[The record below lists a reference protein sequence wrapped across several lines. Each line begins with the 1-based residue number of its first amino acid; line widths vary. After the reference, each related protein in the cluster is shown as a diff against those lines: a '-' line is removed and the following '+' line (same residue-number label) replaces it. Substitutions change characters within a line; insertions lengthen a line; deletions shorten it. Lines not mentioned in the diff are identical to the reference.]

1 MKRPLKY
8 FLIPF
13 VLLSMIQAT
22 CANENPFFQE
32 WDTPFGT
39 VPFKQIEKAHY
50 LPAVKHGIE
59 LEQQEVDAIVA
70 NEAPATFENTIV
82 ALDRTGAF
90 LQRVQ
95 RVFSNLSGTDSDD
108 EMQAI
113 DREMTPLLSSH
124 YAGIRLNSG
133 LFERVKAVYD
143 AKEDLELAPD
153 QAKLLE
159 DTYQSFVRGGAL
171 LGDKEKA
178 RYKEIVEELSLLSL
192 KFGENVRKDATNYE
206 IVVDDIAELE
216 GVPEFI
222 IQGGAK
228 KAAERGLEGK
238 WLFLP
243 TRSNVEGITTY
254 GENRELRRELYEGY
268 VTCGDRGN
276 EYDNNALIPQ
286 ILNLRLEKAKLLGYD
301 SHANYVLAERMASD
315 ADAVMELALKVW
327 KPAIAAAQKDVA
339 EMQALVEAE
348 GGDFEVKAWDYRYY
362 MEKIRAAKY
371 ALDEEELMPYFTDTN
386 VRNGIFLLMKKLYGV
401 DVVAAPEI
409 ETYRDDVQSWKVL
422 DADGSM
428 VGVFYSDYFI
438 RDSKRSGAWMSSFR
452 MQTVDGNG
460 ERVIPHII
468 NVLNVPP
475 AVGDEPAMLTLDLV
489 STAFHEFGHAT
500 HGLFSDVRYNEQA
513 GTSVVRDFV
522 ELPSQILENWAFE
535 PALLKQYAVH
545 CETGELIS
553 DELIAKI
560 QNAQKFNQGFYT
572 TEYLA
577 ATLLDMEYHML
588 TEPFTAAVPEF
599 EKQVLG
605 EKYGLVSEIF
615 PRYRSTYF
623 QHIFSGGYS
632 AGYYS
637 YLWAEV
643 LDADAFDA
651 FKEVD
656 VFDKATASA
665 FRESIL
671 SKGGSDEAM
680 KLYKAFRGK
689 EPSTDPLLKR
699 RGFL

>member
-1 MKRPLKY
+1 MKRSLKLI
-8 FLIPF
+8 LIPF
-13 VLLSMIQAT
+13 LLTSMIQAT
-22 CANENPFFQE
+22 HASDNPFFQD
-32 WDTPFGT
+32 WDTAYGT

-50 LPAVKHGIE
+50 VPAIEHGIE
-59 LEQQEVDAIVA
+59 LEQAEVDAIVA
-70 NEAPATFENTIV
+70 NPATPTFENTIV
-82 ALDRTGAF
+82 ALDQTGAF
-90 LQRVQ
+90 LHKVQ
-95 RVFSNLSGTDSDD
+95 RVFSNLSGTESDD

-113 DREMTPLLSSH
+113 DLETTPMLSAHS
-124 YAGIRLNSG
+124 AGIRLNPG

-143 AKEDLELAPD
+143 ARDELELDEDAM
-153 QAKLLE
+153 KLLQ
-159 DTYQSFVRGGAL
+159 DTYDSFVRGGAL
-171 LGDKEKA
+171 LSEAEKT
-178 RYKEIVEELSLLSL
+178 RYKEIVEELSLLTL

-206 IVVDDIAELE
+206 IVVDDIAELD

-222 IQGGAK
+222 IKGGEK
-228 KAAERGLEGK
+228 KAAERGYEGK

-254 GENRELRRELYEGY
+254 GTNRELRQKLFEGY

-276 EYDNNALIPQ
+276 EYDNNAIIPQ
-286 ILNLRLEKAKLLGYD
+286 ILNLRLEKAKLMGFD
-301 SHANYVLAERMASD
+301 SHANYILADRMAKNS
-315 ADAVMELALKVW
+315 DAVMELALKVW
-327 KPAIAAAQKDVA
+327 KPAIAAAQKDIQ
-339 EMQALVEAE
+339 EMQEMIEAE
-348 GGDFEVKAWDYRYY
+348 GGDFKVAAWDYRYY

-371 ALDEEELMPYFTDTN
+371 ALDEEELMPYFTDSN

-401 DVVAAPEI
+401 EVVPAPEVQS
-409 ETYRDDVQSWKVL
+409 YRDDVQTWKVL
-422 DADGSM
+422 DADGSL
-428 VGVFYSDYFI
+428 VGIFYTDYFL

-452 MQTVDGNG
+452 LQTVDANG
-460 ERVIPHII
+460 ARVIPHVI

-475 AVGDEPAMLTLDLV
+475 AVGDAPAMLTLDLV
-489 STAFHEFGHAT
+489 NTAFHEFGHAT
-500 HGLFSDVRYNEQA
+500 HGLFSDVRFNSQA

-535 PALLKQYAVH
+535 PALLKQYAIH
-545 CETGELIS
+545 CETGEPIS

-560 QNAQKFNQGFYT
+560 QNAQKFNQGFFT
-572 TEYLA
+572 TEYMA

-588 TEPFTAAVPEF
+588 KEPFTAEVPAF
-599 EKQVLG
+599 EKKVLS

-656 VFDKATASA
+656 VFDKDTATA
-665 FRESIL
+665 FRENVL
-671 SKGGSDEAM
+671 SKGGSDDAM

-689 EPSTDPLLKR
+689 EPSTDPLLRR